1 MEELEE
7 MAMGNQAQATAQ
19 KTIESALARGSS
31 MQRAAVIP
39 AITSVH
45 SGILQRCSGGVE
57 CAECRQ
63 KRLEREGMMQRAAM
77 SMAPTNSVLPI
88 VHDVLASSGQPLDT
102 DTRGFMEPRFGH
114 DFSGVRVHTD
124 AKAAESARAV
134 NALAYTVGRN
144 VVFGTGQYAPGT
156 GEGRRLLAHEL
167 THVVQQA
174 SHISKQPASIDTG
187 PTDPLEQEAN
197 NVVRYIMS
205 SRQPSNSRRT
215 SGATHSYVDPSVGQP
230 HSVIQRQ
237 ANVSVTEEAQAVPV
251 SDPAREAGLERLQN
265 QINAL
270 TERNLALRSE
280 LDALPPTSSE
290 ERTRLETELDNHRG
304 ELMPLLEQRIA
315 LLNEEIAALR
325 AGVGP
330 NLVSSPEHPEIGALA
345 TELNRREAERRQHE
359 QQLRPLKRWQMHND
373 INVINDQIAEIDH
386 ELATLPPEST
396 PTTDAL
402 FLRRAELERQKKEIA
417 IVLTSTATEY
427 KQFDQRWGAI
437 RYGQSS
443 DCTNIKAAGCGPTS
457 LAILLNYLYQEDPES
472 LTASG
477 QIEIVTPQETAAYA
491 ATHGR
496 VCNSGTAGDVMVT
509 QVTTGWP
516 GFSGRRISL
525 TEATTQLRS
534 GNLVIFLCKDC
545 TGKNRSGGDKHYG
558 GHFMVLNGVND
569 DGTVFN
575 VLDPGAN
582 EAKDIETISRQELKE
597 HTNGTWIVER
607 K

>member
-1 MEELEE
+1 M
-7 MAMGNQAQATAQ
+7 NKQVITQAKPIAA
-19 KTIESALARGSS
+19 KPALNSTL
-31 MQRAAVIP
+31 QRT
-39 AITSVH
+39 AITPVAH
-45 SGILQRCSGGVE
+45 GILQRCSNGVE
-57 CAECRQ
+57 CAECRE
-63 KRLEREGMMQRAAM
+63 KREQRSLTLQRAAVNAAP
-77 SMAPTNSVLPI
+77 APTVPPI
-88 VHDVLASSGQPLDT
+88 VHDVLNSPGQPLDVG
-102 DTRGFMEPRFGH
+102 TRSFMEPRFGH

-197 NVVRYIMS
+197 NVVKYIMS

-472 LTASG
+472 LTAS
-477 QIEIVTPQETAAYA
+477 
-491 ATHGR
+491 
-496 VCNSGTAGDVMVT
+496 
-509 QVTTGWP
+509 
-516 GFSGRRISL
+516 F
-525 TEATTQLRS
+525 
-534 GNLVIFLCKDC
+534 
-545 TGKNRSGGDKHYG
+545 
-558 GHFMVLNGVND
+558 
-569 DGTVFN
+569 
-575 VLDPGAN
+575 
-582 EAKDIETISRQELKE
+582 
-597 HTNGTWIVER
+597 
-607 K
+607 